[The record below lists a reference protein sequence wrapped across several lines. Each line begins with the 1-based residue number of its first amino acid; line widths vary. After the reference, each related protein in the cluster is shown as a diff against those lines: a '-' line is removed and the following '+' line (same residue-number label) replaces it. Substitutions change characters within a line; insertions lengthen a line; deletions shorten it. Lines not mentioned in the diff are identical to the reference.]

1 MAQPPI
7 LNPARDAQFNAQKLS
22 YSGTSAESTTYPPGP
37 DMVAVSCETAA
48 FVVVGVSVVATSAVG
63 QYIPANSL
71 QFFKVPPEGRP
82 WRVSVV
88 QASTAGNAYVKPGN
102 RE

>member
-7 LNPARDAQFNAQKLS
+7 LNPLDDPQFTAQKLA
-22 YSGTSAESTTYPPGP
+22 YSGTSAESTPYPPGP
-37 DMVAVSCETAA
+37 DFVAVCCETAA
-48 FVVVGVSVVATSAVG
+48 FVVVGASVVATSIIG

-71 QFFKVPPEGRP
+71 QFFKVNPDGRP

-88 QASTAGNAYVKPGN
+88 QASTAGNAYIKPGN
-102 RE
+102 KE

>member
-7 LNPARDAQFNAQKLS
+7 LNPARDAQFTAQKLA
-22 YSGTSAESTTYPPGP
+22 YTGTSAESAPYPVGP
-37 DMVAVSCETAA
+37 DMVAVACETAA
-48 FVVVGVSVVATSAVG
+48 FVVVGVSVVATSIIG
-63 QYIPANSL
+63 QYVPANSL

-88 QASTAGNAYVKPGN
+88 QASTAGNAYIKPGN
-102 RE
+102 KE